1 MIAKAR
7 LLVAQSGLLVM
18 QMLVAHQYGNAHGRR
33 NIQKDLRQI
42 RIARLYLDE
51 QKDTEKCHQR
61 HKGENRTKING
72 IFLAAQTGTGA
83 QKRETHSKEK
93 YNAIQMYRVLGAID
107 KAERESQT
115 GRDPKILDFC
125 QHQRQQ
131 CVRRTENAVVYHLL
145 FGFQCLREHIRRRIH
160 LMVFAECLH
169 VCDRI
174 HTAGLVI
181 EAENKFPLLP
191 IVCQAVLID
200 AAAHNIDCGSDDN
213 AEQHLPIAAQ
223 RTAHNQNKKCGAE

>member
-1 MIAKAR
+1 MQKPDCSLRSRAC
-7 LLVAQSGLLVM
+7 LLCRCLFF
-18 QMLVAHQYGNAHGRR
+18 AHQYGNARGRR

-72 IFLAAQTGTGA
+72 IFLAAQAGTGA

-93 YNAIQMYRVLGAID
+93 YNAIQMYRVLIYMHTNQTVPCHTGAID

-131 CVRRTENAVVYHLL
+131 CVRRTENA
-145 FGFQCLREHIRRRIH
+145 GFYICMARRVR
-160 LMVFAECLH
+160 ARRAKC
-169 VCDRI
+169 
-174 HTAGLVI
+174 
-181 EAENKFPLLP
+181 P
-191 IVCQAVLID
+191 
-200 AAAHNIDCGSDDN
+200 
-213 AEQHLPIAAQ
+213 
-223 RTAHNQNKKCGAE
+223 NQNRCSRQSHRKRQSRIQKTACAGRCQNMSCGNLLVTWFLERQKSAGRYS